1 MRPSAIVIV
10 SAALL
15 LIGCGADKSAA
26 TDQEELAQ
34 IASGKALFMDLCEK
48 CHPRT
53 GRGDYL
59 QRIPATVLVRRS
71 EAELM
76 AWIEGSDKHRMM
88 PNFVNLTEREKRD
101 LASYLLDQLP
111 SK

>member
-1 MRPSAIVIV
+1 MRPSAILILY
-10 SAALL
+10 AALL
-15 LIGCGADKSAA
+15 LSGCGADKSAA
-26 TDQEELAQ
+26 NDPEQAEQ
-34 IASGKALFMDLCEK
+34 IASGKALFSDLCEQ

-76 AWIEGSDKHRMM
+76 AWIEGSDKHRLM
-88 PNFVNLTEREKRD
+88 PNFVDLTEQEKRD
-101 LASYLLDQLP
+101 LASYLLSQLP
-111 SK
+111 GK